1 MPDYEFEG
9 HDPREEC
16 VRISGRVKWFDAG
29 KGYGF
34 IVPDDSRQTGLKDV
48 LIHVTSLRNA
58 GREGASEGAVI
69 VCDVIKRPKGWQV
82 SEIVQIDDAGPA
94 SRDERP
100 RKTFDTHDLPPP
112 RRDRSEHTRPPMHGA
127 RSDSPYRDRPA
138 PKQAGSAPP
147 RHAAPARGAFET
159 AKVKWFNRAKGYGF
173 VVREASPGDIFVH
186 IETLRRTAPEVA
198 AEVERAQAAPQ
209 YLVQALQAARAGA
222 IPFIRRTP

>member
-58 GREGASEGAVI
+58 GREGASEGAAI

-82 SEIVQIDDAGPA
+82 SEIVQIDDAGPP
-94 SRDERP
+94 SREERP
-100 RKTFDTHDLPPP
+100 RRTFDSHDSPPP
-112 RRDRSEHTRPPMHGA
+112 RRDRPEHARAPMHGN

-138 PKQAGSAPP
+138 PRHGGSAPQ
-147 RHAAPARGAFET
+147 RHSAPARGAFEM

-186 IETLRRTAPEVA
+186 IETLRRSGLEDLQPGEDLRVRFAEGPRGLVVA
-198 AEVERAQAAPQ
+198 EIETPQ
-209 YLVQALQAARAGA
+209 S
-222 IPFIRRTP
+222 